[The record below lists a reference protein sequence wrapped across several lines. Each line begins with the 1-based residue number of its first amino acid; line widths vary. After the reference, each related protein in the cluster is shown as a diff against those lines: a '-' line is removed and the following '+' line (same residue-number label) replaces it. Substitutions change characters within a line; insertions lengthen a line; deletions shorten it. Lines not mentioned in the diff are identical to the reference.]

1 MENRP
6 KRPIRRIPE
15 SELDKKSLGALGV
28 YEINITF
35 MNVYVIFKPQSLI
48 LSETE
53 RKALFEFGQDNNL
66 HLCEVCIGIG
76 ENSFRATACYP
87 SGEYIEG
94 DHEDGWFEGL
104 DEMGE
109 QE

>member
-1 MENRP
+1 MNKMETGI
-6 KRPIRRIPE
+6 KE
-15 SELDKKSLGALGV
+15 SELDRKSLEMLGEYDV
-28 YEINITF
+28 
-35 MNVYVIFKPQSLI
+35 VIGRTGVFVMFKSQSLS
-48 LSETE
+48 LSERE
-53 RKALFEFGQDNNL
+53 YKALFEFGQDNNL